1 VSKPKYSSY
10 KELYDDVVRQAVEEC
25 VLCGECV
32 SNCRMFPLNPALKDK
47 DPTEIA
53 EKMIDFL
60 KDGGSSEEVYTMAFG
75 CAGCGYCNDFC
86 PQGIDVLRMVEAT
99 KIELL
104 KHGEKPP
111 EAINFVLPRQ
121 RINIFEILAALQIK
135 PSERRWLR
143 RIPPQPKKSENVV
156 FLGCSPPALP
166 HNTFAFLDILE
177 RMGLDFVTLSGG
189 ELCCGTAFCP
199 TGGMVEES
207 EEYARELVTA
217 LKEAF
222 SPKRLIFD
230 CTGCYRQFGEYF
242 PEFLYDDMDFELKF
256 YTQFLSEN
264 LDKINF
270 IKPVEKT
277 VTLHDSCVL
286 ARRFKDTESPRK
298 ILRAIPGLK
307 LVEME
312 HNSGETLCCGG
323 LANMTNP
330 PLGQKLGHTLVE
342 EAEKTGVDYLVD
354 VCPFC
359 QSAIY
364 PHLKG
369 YSFGLRDIA
378 TLMNESMGGR
388 EYENKL
394 EKYWR
399 CESVDE
405 IIEKSKENFEANG
418 YTEEEMRQVL
428 PLLFGFSGP

>member
-1 VSKPKYSSY
+1 VSKPKYSSL
-10 KELYDDVVRQAVEEC
+10 KELYDDIIHQAVEEC
-25 VLCGECV
+25 ILCGECV
-32 SNCRMFPLNPALKDK
+32 SNCRMFPLNPMLKDK
-47 DPTEIA
+47 DPVEIT

-60 KDGGSSEEVYTMAFG
+60 KDGVSSEEVYTMAFG

-86 PQGIDVLRMVEAT
+86 PQEIDVLRMIEAT
-99 KIELL
+99 KIELVEQGG
-104 KHGEKPP
+104 KTP
-111 EAINFVLPRQ
+111 EAVNFILPKR
-121 RINIFEILAALQIK
+121 RINLYEILAALQTK
-135 PSERRWLR
+135 PSEQRWLK
-143 RIPPQPKKSENVV
+143 RIPPQPKKTENVV

-177 RMGLDFVTLSGG
+177 KLGLDFVTVAGG
-189 ELCCGTAFCP
+189 ELCCGTSSCP
-199 TGGMVEES
+199 ASGMVRES
-207 EEYARELVTA
+207 EGNARELVAA

-222 SPKRLIFD
+222 SPKRLIFE

-242 PEFLYDDMDFELKF
+242 PLFLYEDTEFELKF
-256 YTQFLSEN
+256 YAQFFSEN
-264 LDKINF
+264 LDKIKF

-298 ILRAIPGLK
+298 VLEAIPGLK

-312 HNSGETLCCGG
+312 HNRGETLCCGG
-323 LANMTNP
+323 LANLTNP
-330 PLGQKLGHTLVE
+330 EMGQKLGQTLIE
-342 EAEKTGVDYLVD
+342 EAEKTGADYLVD

-359 QSAIY
+359 QSALY

-369 YSFGLRDIA
+369 HSFGLRDIA

-388 EYENKL
+388 KYENKL

-405 IIEKSKENFEANG
+405 IIEKSRENFEANG
-418 YTEEEMRQVL
+418 YTTDEMRQIL
-428 PLLFGFSGP
+428 PLIFASAA